1 MDVGGWLR
9 SLGLEVLDGGLGVED
24 PHPGALGGLTSLL
37 DDRIR
42 GSELADAR
50 RHS

>member
-1 MDVGGWLR
+1 MDVGGRLR
-9 SLGLEVLDGGLGVED
+9 SLGLEARD
-24 PHPGALGGLTSLL
+24 GGLTSLL